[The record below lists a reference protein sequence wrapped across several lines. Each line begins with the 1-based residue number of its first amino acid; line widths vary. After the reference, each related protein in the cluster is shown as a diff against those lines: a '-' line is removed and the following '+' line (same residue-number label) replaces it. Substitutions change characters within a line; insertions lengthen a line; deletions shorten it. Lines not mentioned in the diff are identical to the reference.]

1 MTQRFYTRTHEW
13 VCFEADGT
21 ARVGV
26 SEQLVRSQKKP
37 SCINLCDEGDVLRA
51 GDNAGDVEF
60 LKGVV
65 DIHAPVSGVVGE
77 VNDALLLSP
86 QMLEQQPLTWLFTVR
101 QAQRTRALLTEDEYL
116 QYLTEGDHRAKDLVG
131 KRR

>member
-1 MTQRFYTRTHEW
+1 MTERFYTKTHEW
-13 VCFEADGT
+13 VCFSDDGT

-51 GDNAGDVEF
+51 GESAGDVEF

-65 DIHAPVSGVVGE
+65 DIHAPVGGVVDA

-86 QMLEQQPLTWLFTVR
+86 QTLEKEPLTWLFSVR
-101 QAQRTRALLTEDEYL
+101 EPVCSRALLTEEAYL
-116 QYLTEGDHRAKDLVG
+116 QYLTEGDHRAKDLMG